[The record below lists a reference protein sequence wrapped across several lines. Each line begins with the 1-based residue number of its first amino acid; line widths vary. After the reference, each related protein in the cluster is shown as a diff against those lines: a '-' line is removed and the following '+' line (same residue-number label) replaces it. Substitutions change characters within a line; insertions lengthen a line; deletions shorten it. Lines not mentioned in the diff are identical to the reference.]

1 MGRQNL
7 PWAFWLWHNMGN
19 WFLVH
24 FDWRMDIVFEFAVP
38 LCILLCW
45 SLCISLLLV
54 LNILQT
60 GGKSTEQEAFPLD
73 IKDVLVLRPKQRH
86 INCLS
91 KGGTT

>member
-7 PWAFWLWHNMGN
+7 TWAFWLCYMGN
-19 WFLVH
+19 WFLVQ
-24 FDWRMDIVFEFAVP
+24 FDWDGYCVEFAVP
-38 LCILLCW
+38 LCIHLCW
-45 SLCISLLLV
+45 SLCISLLSV